1 MECVQ
6 VKLLE
11 SLILLL
17 VFAPL
22 TCISL
27 LLIVKLLGGA
37 VFLGHLI
44 DSSDILLEL
53 LLERRSLRV
62 VNHVSVY
69 FVLNY
74 DQAEQVVVDYRCL
87 HLVQLF
93 RVLADTIFDD
103 LGVEEEVPGHQESK
117 YGIAKEFKSF
127 VVVEVTVLLL
137 MLP

>member
-11 SLILLL
+11 GLILFL

-44 DSSDILLEL
+44 DSSDILLKL
-53 LLERRSLRV
+53 LLERRRLRV
-62 VNHVSVY
+62 VNHVSVD

-74 DQAEQVVVDYRCL
+74 DQAEQVVVDDRCL

-103 LGVEEEVPGHQESK
+103 LGVEEEVSGHQES
-117 YGIAKEFKSF
+117 
-127 VVVEVTVLLL
+127 
-137 MLP
+137 